1 MKNLLL
7 DYIENMNQSMNIKDL
22 LTPEQYEEQV
32 KEYEKRVKNNEITFV
47 QFLTKTYKL
56 KSK

>member
-1 MKNLLL
+1 
-7 DYIENMNQSMNIKDL
+7 MNQSMNIKDL